1 MIKFKIV
8 FGDDGY
14 LQGKDFRYTI
24 LHNEMNFSDSYEE
37 YDKNAFHIIGRE
49 NDEVM
54 CYARLYKTGDY
65 VFCIDKIAVKKED
78 RMQYVGD
85 TLIRALEDK
94 AVCEIAALIVT
105 TVPESAWNFFEH
117 EDYVQVGDE
126 FLENG
131 VKYKKMKR
139 DLTKVRGCRG
149 GKCQ

>member
-1 MIKFKIV
+1 MIKFKII

-14 LQGKDFRYTI
+14 FQGKDFRYNI
-24 LHNEMNFSDSYEE
+24 LHNELNFSDSYEE
-37 YDKNAFHIIGRE
+37 TDKKAFHIVGRE

-94 AVCEIAALIVT
+94 AVSEIAALIVT
-105 TVPESAWNFFEH
+105 VVPENAWEFFKH
-117 EDYVQVGDE
+117 EDYVQVGEIFTKDRI
-126 FLENG
+126 N
-131 VKYKKMKR
+131 YKTMKR

>member
-1 MIKFKIV
+1 MIKFKII
-8 FGDDGY
+8 FGEDGY
-14 LQGKDFRYTI
+14 LQGKDFRYEI
-24 LHNEMNFSDSYEE
+24 LHNEMNFSDDYENE
-37 YDKNAFHIIGRE
+37 DKKAFHMIGRE

-94 AVCEIAALIVT
+94 AVSEIAALIVT
-105 TVPESAWNFFEH
+105 VVAENAWEFFEH
-117 EDYVQVGDE
+117 EDYIQVGEMFKKD
-126 FLENG
+126 G
-131 VKYKKMKR
+131 VNYKTMKR

>member
-1 MIKFKIV
+1 MIKFKII

-14 LQGKDFRYTI
+14 QQGKDFRHKI
-24 LHNEMNFSDSYEE
+24 LHDEMNFSDIYENV
-37 YDKNAFHIIGRE
+37 DKNAYHIVGRE

-54 CYARLYKTGDY
+54 CYARLYRTGDY

-94 AVCEIAALIVT
+94 AVCEIGALIVT
-105 TVPESAWNFFEH
+105 TVPENAWAFFEH
-117 EDYVQVGDE
+117 EDYLPVGEIFTD
-126 FLENG
+126 NSIN
-131 VKYKKMKR
+131 YKTMKR